1 MILFE
6 PAAQPCEENM
16 NGSFRAALALS
27 LAIVI
32 SSVIVSSTFLKAKRL
47 DQTITVTGSSKKR
60 IKSDL
65 MIWGTSVTAE
75 APKLADAY
83 TKLTQDVE
91 KVRAFLVAQGFS
103 DNTIVISAVS
113 TTQLRHVSKVSVG
126 EVQPYGGGP
135 VASYRLTQ
143 SLEIR
148 SPEIDKLTKV
158 SRSVTQLINQ
168 GILLESDAPKYLYT
182 HLSETKVEMLAEA
195 AHDARERAQQIANS
209 NGGKAG
215 EMRSA
220 QMGVLQVTAA
230 DSTQFS
236 GEGMNDTTSLEKD
249 ITAVVHA
256 TFAID

>member
-1 MILFE
+1 
-6 PAAQPCEENM
+6 M
-16 NGSFRAALALS
+16 NGNFRAAVALS
-27 LAIVI
+27 VAII
-32 SSVIVSSTFLKAKRL
+32 ASSLIGSSAFLKAKRL
-47 DQTITVTGSSKKR
+47 DQAITVTGSSRKR

-65 MIWGTSVTAE
+65 MIWGTSVTVE
-75 APKLADAY
+75 APRLADAY
-83 TKLTQDVE
+83 ARLTQDVE
-91 KVRAFLVAQGFS
+91 KVRAFLVAQGFP

-113 TTQLRHVSKVSVG
+113 TNPLRRPSKGNSSSYDQSG
-126 EVQPYGGGP
+126 L
-135 VASYRLTQ
+135 VASYQLKQ
-143 SLEIR
+143 FLQIR

-168 GILLESDAPKYLYT
+168 GILLDSEAPKYLYT

-195 AHDARERAQQIANS
+195 ARDARERAQQIATS
-209 NGGKAG
+209 NGVKAG
-215 EMRSA
+215 DMRSA

-256 TFAID
+256 TFAIN

>member
-1 MILFE
+1 M
-6 PAAQPCEENM
+6 M
-16 NGSFRAALALS
+16 NGNFRAALALS
-27 LAIVI
+27 VAI
-32 SSVIVSSTFLKAKRL
+32 IVSSIIGSSAFLKAKRL
-47 DQTITVTGSSKKR
+47 DQAITVTGSSRKR

-65 MIWGTSVTAE
+65 MIWGTSVTVE

-83 TKLTQDVE
+83 ARLTQDVE
-91 KVRAFLVAQGFS
+91 KVRAFLVTQGFA

-113 TTQLRHVSKVSVG
+113 TIPLRRPSKGNST
-126 EVQPYGGGP
+126 PYDESGS
-135 VASYRLTQ
+135 VASFQLKQ
-143 SLEIR
+143 FLQIR

-168 GILLESDAPKYLYT
+168 GILLDSEAPRYIYT

-195 AHDARERAQQIANS
+195 ARDARERAQQIATS
-209 NGGKAG
+209 NGAQAG

-256 TFAID
+256 TFAIN